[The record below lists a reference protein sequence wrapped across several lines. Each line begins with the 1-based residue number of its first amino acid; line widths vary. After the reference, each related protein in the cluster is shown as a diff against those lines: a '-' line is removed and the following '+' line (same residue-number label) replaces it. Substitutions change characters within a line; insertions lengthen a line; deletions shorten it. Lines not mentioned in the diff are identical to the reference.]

1 MNPGCLLIAEPSIIG
16 DHNFHRSII
25 ILVDYNEN
33 GSFGFIINKPLNYSI
48 NDITDNIKYDFP
60 LYYGGPVEQDNL
72 FFIHKAGHLI
82 PDSVLIEKD
91 LYWGGNFERIIHL
104 INKQKLKTKD
114 IRFFLG
120 YSGWSP
126 MQLDDEI
133 ESKSWVLK
141 NNPYSSKIFEKT
153 PKLLWK
159 EQMEALGG
167 NYLIW
172 SNSPENPYEN

>member
-1 MNPGCLLIAEPSIIG
+1 MNPGCLLIAEPSIVG

-91 LYWGGNFERIIHL
+91 LYWGGNF
-104 INKQKLKTKD
+104 
-114 IRFFLG
+114 G
-120 YSGWSP
+120 GCSA
-126 MQLDDEI
+126 
-133 ESKSWVLK
+133 KS
-141 NNPYSSKIFEKT
+141 
-153 PKLLWK
+153 
-159 EQMEALGG
+159 
-167 NYLIW
+167 
-172 SNSPENPYEN
+172 